1 MVSGLRLLTYALF
14 RLAFTSA
21 PRFPLNLASTLNSPV
36 HSSIGTPS
44 LSYGA
49 STACRHTVSGS
60 FSLRSPGSFHLSLT
74 VLSAIGRSVVFSLGW
89 WSTLLPTRFLVSRGT
104 LDPCPLDALSGTR
117 VSLSLPQFPICF
129 PLRVFLFCRS
139 ATPIARGLLVW
150 ALPVSLAATWGIS
163 CAPLMNLLA
172 NLFVWAFLRFVV
184 IACHSHRYDALF
196 RLAQKIPSCA
206 AFSSPFMGG
215 TLLISFPPVT

>member
-129 PLRVFLFCRS
+129 PLRVFLFLQVRN
-139 ATPIARGLLVW
+139 P
-150 ALPVSLAATWGIS
+150 
-163 CAPLMNLLA
+163 
-172 NLFVWAFLRFVV
+172 
-184 IACHSHRYDALF
+184 
-196 RLAQKIPSCA
+196 
-206 AFSSPFMGG
+206 SSPKAPGLGSSRFARRYLGNLMRSTHEFAGQSVCLG
-215 TLLISFPPVT
+215 FPPLRCHRLP